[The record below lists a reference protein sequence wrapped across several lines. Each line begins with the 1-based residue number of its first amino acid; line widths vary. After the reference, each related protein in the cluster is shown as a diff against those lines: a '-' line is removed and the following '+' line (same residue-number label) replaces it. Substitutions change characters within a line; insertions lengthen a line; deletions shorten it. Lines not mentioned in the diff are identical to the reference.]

1 MFPATKPWSLFLVFF
16 LQGFRI
22 RIFWVL
28 SPDSWVPTLW
38 LGVWSIYSFKVT
50 GSRPERGLKGETGL
64 GTRVAPAHV
73 RQNHGLPLGRLS
85 FSGFAVRQESCTLPP
100 AKAGM
105 GKEKK
110 QRGGFWSKEKREKD
124 CDGGEW
130 RGVLRRGKG
139 GVEGR
144 GHLSGRHDQIN
155 KSCSLPPS
163 LSLSLSPSPPPF
175 SFLSLS
181 PPPLCLCL
189 SLSSSSSSLCQSP
202 SLPQRGWGVGD
213 DLGRAARLCPVA
225 CTGFA

>member
-28 SPDSWVPTLW
+28 SLRTLGFRLFGWVC
-38 LGVWSIYSFKVT
+38 VWSIYSFKFT
-50 GSRPERGLKGETGL
+50 GSRPERGLKGETLRNGARNA
-64 GTRVAPAHV
+64 GAPVHV

-124 CDGGEW
+124 CDGGGMARRIAPGE
-130 RGVLRRGKG
+130 RGSG
-139 GVEGR
+139 GTG
-144 GHLSGRHDQIN
+144 
-155 KSCSLPPS
+155 
-163 LSLSLSPSPPPF
+163 
-175 SFLSLS
+175 
-181 PPPLCLCL
+181 
-189 SLSSSSSSLCQSP
+189 
-202 SLPQRGWGVGD
+202 
-213 DLGRAARLCPVA
+213 APVREA
-225 CTGFA
+225 